1 MLNCILLFFH
11 KAQTKEMLKSP
22 LRVYV
27 SMFSSAVVWSTPR
40 TVTDCTHS
48 AQWQW
53 APAVIAL
60 QHSCKP
66 TAEGR
71 GLLGRWAR
79 LVLFSSWHA
88 VKSLQKRWLPCR
100 EPESVAFQV
109 AWATSFKDVV
119 VFVEDWAPCCHSLL
133 ALQWPH
139 FRFAAH
145 KRGALWFMSLHENS
159 IIALKLRCELCHKS

>member
-1 MLNCILLFFH
+1 
-11 KAQTKEMLKSP
+11 MLKSP

-27 SMFSSAVVWSTPR
+27 SMFSSVVVWSTPR

-88 VKSLQKRWLPCR
+88 ETVTPLQGGGECGISGNVGDQLRRCGSFCWRLSTLLSFSVGFTVTSL
-100 EPESVAFQV
+100 
-109 AWATSFKDVV
+109 
-119 VFVEDWAPCCHSLL
+119 
-133 ALQWPH
+133 
-139 FRFAAH
+139 RFAAH
-145 KRGALWFMSLHENS
+145 NRGALWFMSLHENS
-159 IIALKLRCELCHKS
+159 IIALQLRCELCHKS